1 MDNKASYWFI
11 FYIDQLLLEKD
22 GNNYTIPY
30 QIEPPFILYEG
41 VKVHTIYSRNGIE
54 YKTFSIDRRIEDT
67 DRYEMI
73 PLRTSYDYIG
83 EEFYKLAGK
92 AVEILHWDRNTQYCS
107 VCGEKTI
114 QTTPITKVC
123 KTCNIEIYPSIS
135 VAILAL
141 VRKKDKV
148 LLVRARNFKGP
159 FHSLVAGFLETGE
172 TLEEC
177 VAREILE
184 ETGLKVKD
192 VTYFGNQ
199 AWPYPSGL
207 MVGFIADYESGELV
221 LQDEELVAGDFF
233 MRDNLPELPGKL
245 SLARKMID
253 WWIEDKV

>member
-11 FYIDQLLLEKD
+11 FYIDQLLLKKD

-30 QIEPPFILYEG
+30 QIEPPFVSHNSANI
-41 VKVHTIYSRNGIE
+41 HTIHSCDGIE
-54 YKTFSIDRRIEDT
+54 YKSFSIDWKIEDT
-67 DRYEMI
+67 DYYEMI
-73 PLRTSYDYIG
+73 PLRASYDYIG

-92 AVEILHWDRNTQYCS
+92 AIEILHWDRNTQYCS
-107 VCGEKTI
+107 ACGGKTI
-114 QTTPITKVC
+114 QTTPIAKVC
-123 KTCNIEIYPSIS
+123 KSCDIEIYPNIS

-141 VRKKDKV
+141 VRKKDTV

-177 VAREILE
+177 VEREVFE
-184 ETGLKVKD
+184 ETGLKVKN

-207 MVGFIADYESGELV
+207 MVGFIADYESGELM
-221 LQDEELVAGDFF
+221 LQDEELVSGDFF
-233 MRDNLPELPGKL
+233 VRDNLPELPGKL

-253 WWIEDKV
+253 WWIEDKG